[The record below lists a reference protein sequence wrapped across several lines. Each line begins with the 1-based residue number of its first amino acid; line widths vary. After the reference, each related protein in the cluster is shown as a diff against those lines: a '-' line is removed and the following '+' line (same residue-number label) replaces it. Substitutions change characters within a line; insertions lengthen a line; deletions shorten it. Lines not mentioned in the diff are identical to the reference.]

1 ERAFIVALSQQVAQ
15 ALDRARLYEAEREAR
30 AGAQAAEAR
39 YRDLFERSAD
49 AVLVVDTR
57 GRFHDANPAALDLLG
72 YAREEL
78 LGLTLS
84 HLAGD
89 EELAV
94 ESVFAELSTEG
105 AWHRELDL
113 RRKDGNVVPIE
124 ARATAIRTPTGTA
137 AMIAA
142 RDISDRRLLERM
154 QQDFFA
160 SISHDLKNPL
170 AALRGQVQLL
180 QRR

>member
-1 ERAFIVALSQQVAQ
+1 
-15 ALDRARLYEAEREAR
+15 
-30 AGAQAAEAR
+30 
-39 YRDLFERSAD
+39 
-49 AVLVVDTR
+49 
-57 GRFHDANPAALDLLG
+57 
-72 YAREEL
+72 
-78 LGLTLS
+78 
-84 HLAGD
+84 
-89 EELAV
+89 
-94 ESVFAELSTEG
+94 
-105 AWHRELDL
+105 L

-160 SISHDLKNPL
+160 SVSHDLKNPL

-180 QRR
+180 QRRIRRRQTLEAADVESGLETIQSVRERMTGMIDELVDVAQLRGGNPLRLKRQPTDLVELATRRVREHQLATTRHTMRLELPESSLTGWWDE